1 MEEGSN
7 SFTFVEDKCYE
18 LYRQSKKEN
27 RKFKDTNSRLE
38 RKTQKLSLKCK
49 TLEDEIRELKKTNR
63 KLTKANNK
71 WTQEKE
77 TLETALKISKE
88 NSKEVRKMYAFMK
101 TNYQR
106 FCKKFNKRK
115 DDLLEVYEDFT
126 ISNETVN
133 KRIAEYEKRA

>member
-1 MEEGSN
+1 MEEEST

-27 RKFKDTNSRLE
+27 RKFKDTNNRLE

-63 KLTKANNK
+63 KLTKANDK

-88 NSKEVRKMYAFMK
+88 VRKMYDFMK

>member
-1 MEEGSN
+1 M
-7 SFTFVEDKCYE
+7 EDKCYE
-18 LYRQSKKEN
+18 LYRQSK
-27 RKFKDTNSRLE
+27 RKSNLNTNSRLE

-49 TLEDEIRELKKTNR
+49 TLEDEIRELKTNR

-88 NSKEVRKMYAFMK
+88 NSKEVRKMYAIMK

-115 DDLLEVYEDFT
+115 DDLLEVYEDFN